1 MANNIIVQ
9 YSERDFRELLKSC
22 ISESIKESEI
32 SSTHA
37 ASDNLLSIQEASAF
51 LNLATQT
58 LYGFTSNRS
67 IPFIKKGKKLYFKK
81 SALESWLSEGRKA
94 TVKEMSEG
102 TFTKIKGGK
111 HV

>member
-1 MANNIIVQ
+1 
-9 YSERDFRELLKSC
+9 
-22 ISESIKESEI
+22 
-32 SSTHA
+32 
-37 ASDNLLSIQEASAF
+37 
-51 LNLATQT
+51 
-58 LYGFTSNRS
+58 
-67 IPFIKKGKKLYFKK
+67 LYFKK